1 MHNIAQIF
9 RGNVNFSA
17 TKTTDLSSPLP
28 IGICTQGWGLHRAR
42 FVLLRLSNFSHPLPR
57 LFLSENGG
65 RDFCVI

>member
-9 RGNVNFSA
+9 RGNVNYSA

-28 IGICTQGWGLHRAR
+28 IGICTQGWGFAPRPLCSPA
-42 FVLLRLSNFSHPLPR
+42 FEQFFSPVAAVVPER
-57 LFLSENGG
+57 KRG